1 MDHAQRCLGWAGR
14 LTRLIASVAAIVALM
29 SAPAAAASSSG
40 QDGYNPSGPR
50 IQSQVQDSSAG
61 LPFTGLD
68 LVPLLGVGATLVLI
82 GVGLHRVLGAR
93 G

>member
-1 MDHAQRCLGWAGR
+1 M
-14 LTRLIASVAAIVALM
+14 RLIAGTAAIVALM
-29 SAPAAAASSSG
+29 CAPAAAASPASG

-50 IQSQVQDSSAG
+50 IQAQVQDSSAG

-68 LVPLLGVGATLVLI
+68 LVPLVGVGATLVLI

>member
-1 MDHAQRCLGWAGR
+1 M
-14 LTRLIASVAAIVALM
+14 RLIASTAAIVALM
-29 SAPAAAASSSG
+29 SAPAAAAAPSSG

-50 IQSQVQDSSAG
+50 IQAQVQDSSAG
-61 LPFTGLD
+61 LLPFTGLD

-82 GVGLHRVLGAR
+82 GAGLHRVLGAR

>member
-1 MDHAQRCLGWAGR
+1 M
-14 LTRLIASVAAIVALM
+14 RLIATTAAIVALM
-29 SAPAAAASSSG
+29 SAPAAAASTSSG

-50 IQSQVQDSSAG
+50 IQQQVQDSAAG

-68 LVPLLGVGATLVLI
+68 LVPLLGVGATLVLV